1 MGGVRGR
8 GSVARLAAVVV
19 CDGSPSRITQRHLLY
34 DCEADRAGGV
44 AVVGAGVCCDG

>member
-19 CDGSPSRITQRHLLY
+19 CDGSPSRITQRPVLY

-44 AVVGAGVCCDG
+44 ALVGVGGVL

>member
-19 CDGSPSRITQRHLLY
+19 CDGSPSRTAQRPVLY

-44 AVVGAGVCCDG
+44 ALVGVGVCCDG